1 MSASVKWHY
10 ASNTFMVLASRSG
23 KRFYKFMFS
32 FMSALHAEYATPD
45 IKAIYDEIKPTFD
58 NYKKA
63 FVDWQSQQGV
73 SKGKTFTKD
82 ELFEILHTEK
92 MPDWH
97 RRIVVLHQP
106 KSEAYITIFPQG
118 LSPFGEDALEAR
130 LLYFQD
136 VIKNALLY
144 SDLETITDEM
154 SLFLTEI
161 EGARTTQKEAGS
173 GVKTLSAD
181 LKSMG
186 ALMATDTYGA
196 LADLMKFHKAKPENI
211 KRYFLLS
218 LLHYNKKDSGEPE
231 DLYEL
236 TLANS
241 ETKEAGFPFLLTERL
256 MLYNS
261 GNTTL
266 RVWFVAAIG
275 DAMNTYFDLNPD
287 DEKDFLVSDY
297 ANAGDRFL
305 MIKNLSDSEEGSV
318 EIEKVD

>member
-1 MSASVKWHY
+1 MAATTKWLY
-10 ASNTFMVLASRSG
+10 ASNTFMILASRSG

-32 FMSALHAEYATPD
+32 FMAALHAEYATPD
-45 IKAIYDEIKPTFD
+45 IQAIYDEIKPTFD

-63 FVDWQSQQGV
+63 FIDWQSQQGV

-82 ELFEILHTEK
+82 ELFEILHNEK

-97 RRIVVLHQP
+97 RRISVLHPP
-106 KSEAYITIFPQG
+106 KSEPYITIFPRG
-118 LSPFGEDALEAR
+118 ITPFGEDALEAR

-144 SDLETITDEM
+144 SDLLTITGEM
-154 SLFLTEI
+154 TLFRADI
-161 EGARTTQKEAGS
+161 ESARTTQKESGS
-173 GVKTLSAD
+173 GVKTFSAD
-181 LKSMG
+181 LKIKG
-186 ALMATDTYGA
+186 EIMATDTYGA

-218 LLHYNKKDSGEPE
+218 LLHYYKKDNGEPE

-236 TLANS
+236 EFANS
-241 ETKEAGFPFLLTERL
+241 ETKEAGFPFLLTDRL

-275 DAMNTYFDLNPD
+275 DAMNTYFDMNAD

-297 ANAGDRFL
+297 ANVNDRFM
-305 MIKNLSDSEEGSV
+305 MIKNLSETEAGSV
-318 EIEKVD
+318 EIEKV